1 MDGPRTKDSAQVVRE
16 LEALRV
22 AGWKDMVFV
31 VDDNFI
37 GNRKRTREM
46 LGALIEWRGYG
57 ASRMGFLT
65 EASVNLADHE
75 ELCELMVEAGFKK
88 VFLGIET
95 PSDSGLLEC
104 GKTQK
109 QQTRSGG
116 SRANTANAQALCAA
130 SLLPTHPHVPA
141 NPGDTRPD
149 NAPVLFGLTSVLEV
163 ALVTGSVAQRQAC
176 ILGLVLVDAA
186 LASAEIPGCHGAFHN
201 RPSLSPN
208 RRRALTRTRPVFGSL
223 PPQKYPSLAMA
234 VHGCRRTMNHTRQPR
249 GWTNHSVIE

>member
-46 LGALIEWRGYG
+46 LGALIEWRGY
-57 ASRMGFLT
+57 
-65 EASVNLADHE
+65 
-75 ELCELMVEAGFKK
+75 
-88 VFLGIET
+88 
-95 PSDSGLLEC
+95 
-104 GKTQK
+104 
-109 QQTRSGG
+109 
-116 SRANTANAQALCAA
+116 AA